1 MKVIE
6 QRTYRGNPSKG
17 IRETKKQYKMKKG
30 NILHL
35 NSNIGPDSS
44 ICRIKWMDGGQNE
57 GDEGQE
63 RELW

>member
-1 MKVIE
+1 
-6 QRTYRGNPSKG
+6 
-17 IRETKKQYKMKKG
+17 MKKG
-30 NILHL
+30 NILYFNL
-35 NSNIGPDSS
+35 NIGLDLS

>member
-1 MKVIE
+1 
-6 QRTYRGNPSKG
+6 
-17 IRETKKQYKMKKG
+17 MKKG